1 VKTIAALPEDSSR
14 RIDITVN
21 DREFDVV
28 ARNTVLLLL
37 AVSQQSNTTTNKPT
51 APSETVEAMI
61 HLWYSAS
68 IPSGVL
74 ARLEEVK
81 PLIEEVCNK
90 IAKKPSDS
98 VLSKT
103 WEFSPGR
110 TLRLVLT
117 KTCWLQLRDFLEAPN
132 GLTFE
137 KASQIRTSVT
147 LAPERADYRDRW
159 YYKDCSPFMRLAKQR
174 FREDGLL
181 LPFGH
186 PRKGFDIPNP

>member
-1 VKTIAALPEDSSR
+1 
-14 RIDITVN
+14 VN

-28 ARNTVLLLL
+28 ARNTVFLLL
-37 AVSQQSNTTTNKPT
+37 AVSQQASTITNKPT
-51 APSETVEAMI
+51 APSETAEAMI

-74 ARLEEVK
+74 ARLNGVVK

-98 VLSKT
+98 VLGKT

-110 TLRLVLT
+110 TLRLVLR
-117 KTCWLQLRDFLEAPN
+117 KTHWLQLRDFLEVPD
-132 GLTFE
+132 GMTFE

-159 YYKDCSPFMRLAKQR
+159 YYKDCSPFMRVAKRR

-186 PRKGFDIPNP
+186 PRKGFDIPNPYVNPSLS